1 MKQPKFKTP
10 MPWPP
15 GKLPSQLHFCE
26 HIKWAHFHRLMA
38 RAKGNDNGMRVTTNS
53 RAKHKQ
59 GEG

>member
-26 HIKWAHFHRLMA
+26 HIKWAHFHRWMA
-38 RAKGNDNGMRVTTNS
+38 RAKGNDNGMRVTTS
-53 RAKHKQ
+53 GRVK
-59 GEG
+59 